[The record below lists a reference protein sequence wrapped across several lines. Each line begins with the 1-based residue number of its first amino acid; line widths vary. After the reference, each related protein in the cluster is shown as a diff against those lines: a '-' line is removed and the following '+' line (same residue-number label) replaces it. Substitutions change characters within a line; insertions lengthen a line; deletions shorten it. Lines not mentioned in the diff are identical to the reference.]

1 MQDTEETNR
10 QAKRKA
16 AIEYGMQ
23 RVIMTVDGVYN
34 KVHADLSCL
43 KRAPALSAEILTGVA
58 NSSSPPSPV

>member
-23 RVIMTVDGVYN
+23 R
-34 KVHADLSCL
+34 
-43 KRAPALSAEILTGVA
+43 RAPALSAEILTGVA